1 MRRRAIAATVVLLA
15 LASAP
20 AMAQKVYVD
29 YDTTA
34 DFSSFKTFAWV
45 DTDTTSL
52 KADYPEVDGLIKN
65 NITYYLVKAGL
76 KEDPENPDLK
86 VTYHTSSNT
95 QTQTMSATFG
105 YGYGTGWSWGPYW
118 APAIASGTIS
128 TDFKKGMLVIDIW
141 NPRTREA
148 VFRGT
153 AVESI
158 GDDPL
163 KTVKKIDK
171 SIDKIV
177 QAYKKMHAHEASK
190 PN

>member
-1 MRRRAIAATVVLLA
+1 MRRRAIVASIVLLA

-20 AMAQKVYVD
+20 AMAQKIYVD

-45 DTDTTSL
+45 DTNTTSL
-52 KADYPEVDGLIKN
+52 KEDYPEVDGLIKN

-76 KEDPENPDLK
+76 KEDTENPDVK
-86 VTYHTSSNT
+86 VTYHTSSST
-95 QTQTMSATFG
+95 QTQTMTATFG
-105 YGYGTGWSWGPYW
+105 YGYGTGWTWGPYW

-128 TDFKKGMLVIDIW
+128 TDFKKGMLVVDIW

-177 QAYKKMHAHEASK
+177 EAFRDMRAK
-190 PN
+190 ELKNKH

>member
-1 MRRRAIAATVVLLA
+1 MKHALAAAVVLV

-20 AMAQKVYVD
+20 VMAQKVYVD

-52 KADYPEVDGLIKN
+52 KEDYPEVDGLIKN
-65 NITYYLVKAGL
+65 NIMYYLVKAGL

-86 VTYHTSSNT
+86 VTYHTSSRT
-95 QTQTMSATFG
+95 QTQTMYAAFG
-105 YGYGTGWSWGPYW
+105 YDYGAGWTWGGYWGP
-118 APAIASGTIS
+118 AVASGTMS